1 MTINAGLMLFFVVAA
16 SVARAAPFLEAGQ
29 LLDLWKSYKASG
41 KTSQT
46 AAAPNGAFESYVL
59 GVADLGEGKQFC
71 GAHRVDRTGVL
82 DVVGLYLETHPRT
95 MHEPAALVVV
105 SALGEVFK
113 CKPDPFITLKTPM
126 N

>member
-1 MTINAGLMLFFVVAA
+1 MIIKAGMTILLFVAA
-16 SVARAAPFLEAGQ
+16 SVAGAAPFLEAGQ
-29 LLDLWKSYKASG
+29 LLDMWKSYKAAGQASRA
-41 KTSQT
+41 
-46 AAAPNGAFESYVL
+46 AAAPDSAFESYVL
-59 GVADLGEGKQFC
+59 GVADLGEGKEFC

-82 DVVGLYLETHPRT
+82 DVVGLYLETHPRN

-113 CKPDPFITLKTPM
+113 CKPDPFATLERPM